1 MEHGIHAEQNKC
13 LCYKIN
19 HYQKKIYTIFKLIPL
34 HCQTL
39 YVQLHPRLC
48 EEN

>member
-1 MEHGIHAEQNKC
+1 MQNK
-13 LCYKIN
+13 IN
-19 HYQKKIYTIFKLIPL
+19 VYVTKLITIRKKIYTIFKLIPL